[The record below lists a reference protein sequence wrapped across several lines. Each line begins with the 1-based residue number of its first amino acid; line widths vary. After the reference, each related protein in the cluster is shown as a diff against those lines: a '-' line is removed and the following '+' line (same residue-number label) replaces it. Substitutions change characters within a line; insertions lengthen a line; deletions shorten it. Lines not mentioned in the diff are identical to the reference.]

1 MAAATVA
8 STSRPRVLGDIKR
21 YYIALTALANTNTF
35 TAPGTAA
42 TRVLGVFPVSVSTS
56 ASVTFTWSGQTIT
69 ANVSTGTPDV
79 IAAVEVG

>member
-8 STSRPRVLGDIKR
+8 SVSRPRVGDTKR
-21 YYIALTALANTNTF
+21 YFIALTALADTNTF

-42 TRVLGVFPVSVSTS
+42 TRVLGVWVVSAVGSP
-56 ASVTFTWSGQTIT
+56 AINFTWSGQTIT

-79 IAAVEVG
+79 TVCVEVG